1 MRRLSPPLAPLI
13 APLIALFLLF
23 SLPAA
28 AAGTTADT
36 SASQDLDAM
45 IGQMLMAGFRGFTV
59 DEQSPIVR
67 DIRERNLGGVVL
79 FDYDVAL
86 ASPNRNID
94 TPAQVARLTA
104 ALAGF
109 ATTPL
114 LVAVDQEGGRVQRL
128 KPARGFTGSP
138 SAKELGVM
146 DDAAIKAAGA
156 GVGAT
161 LRQAGFNLDFAPV
174 ADVDVNPDSPAIGRL
189 GRSFSADPARVGRC
203 AGLFLA
209 GLASQGV
216 TGCLKHFPGHG
227 SAGTDSHLGVTDVT
241 ATWTPDEMK
250 PYRMLIEQGAAR
262 MIMTGHIFNARLD
275 PDHPATLSHAT
286 ITTLLRGELGF
297 DGVIITDDMD
307 MKAITERYGRDEA
320 VRLAIE
326 AGADI
331 LLFGNNLTYDPD
343 VVRQTHALIKA
354 MVRDGVISQTRIRQ
368 SHDRIMR
375 LKGSR

>member
-1 MRRLSPPLAPLI
+1 MRRSSPTLAPLI
-13 APLIALFLLF
+13 ALLTALFLLL

-28 AAGTTADT
+28 AAGRVADT
-36 SASQDLDAM
+36 NMPDLDAM

-86 ASPNRNID
+86 GSPDRNID
-94 TPAQVARLTA
+94 NPAQVAALTA
-104 ALAGF
+104 ALAGY

-114 LVAVDQEGGRVQRL
+114 LLAVDQEGGRVQRL

-138 SAKELGVM
+138 SAKALGAM
-146 DDAAIKAAGA
+146 DDAAIEGAGA

-161 LRQAGFNLDFAPV
+161 LRSAGFNLDFAPV

-209 GLASQGV
+209 GLTSQGV
-216 TGCLKHFPGHG
+216 LGCLKHFPGHG

-241 ATWTPDEMK
+241 ATWTPDELE
-250 PYRMLIEQGAAR
+250 PYRMLIEQGAAQ

-307 MKAITERYGRDEA
+307 MKAITDRYGQGEA

-331 LLFGNNLTYDPD
+331 LLFGNNLTHDPD
-343 VVRQTHALIKA
+343 VVRRTHARIKA
-354 MVRDGVISQTRIRQ
+354 MVRDGKISMERIEQ
-368 SHDRIMR
+368 SYDRIMR
-375 LKGSR
+375 LKREIS

>member
-1 MRRLSPPLAPLI
+1 
-13 APLIALFLLF
+13 
-23 SLPAA
+23 
-28 AAGTTADT
+28 
-36 SASQDLDAM
+36 M

-241 ATWTPDEMK
+241 ATWTSDEMK

>member
-241 ATWTPDEMK
+241 ATWTSDEMK

>member
-241 ATWTPDEMK
+241 ATWTSDEMK

-307 MKAITERYGRDEA
+307 MKAITGRYGREEA